1 MRDQELQLSLIYIAE
16 VATQIF
22 VHYQSH
28 VDNRCKRSLYINN
41 YDRSRVPFVLHIA
54 LFVEGVWA
62 LEVFILK
69 AGLPSPP
76 YQLHH

>member
-16 VATQIF
+16 VATQIL

-28 VDNRCKRSLYINN
+28 VDNR

-54 LFVEGVWA
+54 LFFEGV
-62 LEVFILK
+62 
-69 AGLPSPP
+69 
-76 YQLHH
+76 